1 MNILVTGG
9 TGFLGA
15 HLLPLLVADGHT
27 VRLIGRTAPSGE
39 LPEGVEFLQ
48 GDLKDRALVR
58 AALED
63 IDAVYHLA
71 GRVSFRNKDA
81 RHMYEL
87 HVDCTR
93 EMLRDIGKL
102 EKKPRFI
109 LMSTSGAI
117 AVSKEACTL
126 DEEADYPLEVV
137 GRWPY
142 YLSKIYEE
150 KLTLE
155 LCRKYEIPLVVLN
168 PSLLMGPGDERL
180 SSTWTVAK
188 FLQGDI
194 PSLPGGG
201 ISIADVRDV
210 AQVSF
215 NALRAGELYG
225 RHLIGVNLSMKEFF
239 ERVSRLSGVAMPVFE
254 LPKQL
259 NIWGAKL
266 LGKWATWRGQ
276 EPTLDAQEVDIGEH
290 WFWLDS
296 QKAQRLLDYRPRDVY
311 ETLQD
316 TISFI
321 LKRMPPGHVAG
332 TKGELEKLRDN

>member
-15 HLLPLLVADGHT
+15 HLLPLLLADGHKI
-27 VRLIGRTAPSGE
+27 LLLGRTKPSNA
-39 LPEGVEFLQ
+39 LPGGIEFRQ

-58 AALED
+58 SAIED
-63 IDAVYHLA
+63 MDAVYHLA
-71 GRVSFRNKDA
+71 GRVSFRDKEA
-81 RHMYEL
+81 RQMYEL

-93 EMLRDIGKL
+93 EMLHDISKL
-102 EKKPRFI
+102 KKKPRFI

-117 AVSKEACTL
+117 AVSRTECVL
-126 DEEADYPLEVV
+126 DEGAEYPIEVV

-155 LCRKYEIPLVVLN
+155 LCRKHKIPLVVLN

-194 PSLPGGG
+194 PSVPNGG

-210 AQVSF
+210 AQVCF
-215 NALRAGELYG
+215 NALRKGELYG
-225 RHLIGVNLSMKEFF
+225 RHLMGINLSMKDFF
-239 ERVSRLSGVAMPVFE
+239 ERISRLSGVAMPLFQ
-254 LPKQL
+254 LPKRL

-266 LGKWATWRGQ
+266 LGKWADWRGK
-276 EPTLDAQEVDIGEH
+276 EPLLDAQEVDIGEH

-296 QKAQRLLDYRPRDVY
+296 KKAERLLDYKPHDVY

-316 TISFI
+316 TIAFI
-321 LKRMPPGHVAG
+321 LQRMPPGHLVG
-332 TKGELEKLRDN
+332 TKGRLEKTRGE

>member
-1 MNILVTGG
+1 M
-9 TGFLGA
+9 GA
-15 HLLPLLVADGHT
+15 HLLPLLVADGHK
-27 VRLIGRTAPSGE
+27 VRLVGRTKPSGE
-39 LPEGVEFLQ
+39 LPSGVEFLQ
-48 GDLKDRALVR
+48 GDLKERALVR
-58 AALED
+58 SALEGV
-63 IDAVYHLA
+63 DAVYHLA

-81 RHMYEL
+81 RQMYEL

-93 EMLRDIGKL
+93 EMLLDIAKL
-102 EKKPRFI
+102 GKKPRVI

-117 AVSKEACTL
+117 AVSRQECLL
-126 DEEADYPLEVV
+126 DESADYPVEVV

-155 LCRKYEIPLVVLN
+155 LCKKHEIPLVVLN

-210 AQVSF
+210 AQVAF

-225 RHLIGVNLSMKEFF
+225 RHLVGINLSMREFF
-239 ERVSRLSGVAMPVFE
+239 ERISRLSGVAMPAFQ

-266 LGKWATWRGQ
+266 LGKWADFRGR
-276 EPTLDAQEVDIGEH
+276 EPTLDEQEVDIGEH

-296 QKAQRLLDYRPRDVY
+296 QKAQRLLGYCPRDVY
-311 ETLQD
+311 DTLQD
-316 TISFI
+316 TLSFI
-321 LKRMPPGHVAG
+321 LQRLPPGHQIG
-332 TKGELEKLRDN
+332 TKGRLEKLRS

>member
-15 HLLPLLVADGHT
+15 HLLPLLVADGHK
-27 VRLIGRTAPSGE
+27 VLLIGRTEPSAE
-39 LPEGVEFLQ
+39 LPSGVEFRR

-58 AALED
+58 SALED
-63 IDAVYHLA
+63 VDAVYHLA

-81 RHMYEL
+81 RQMYEL

-93 EMLRDIGKL
+93 EMLHDISKL
-102 EKKPRFI
+102 PKKPRFI

-117 AVSKEACTL
+117 AVSRTECTL
-126 DEEADYPLEVV
+126 DETADYPLEVV

-142 YLSKIYEE
+142 YLSKIFEE

-210 AQVSF
+210 AQVAF
-215 NALRAGELYG
+215 HALRAGELYG
-225 RHLIGVNLSMKEFF
+225 RHLMGVNLSMKDFF
-239 ERVSRLSGVAMPVFE
+239 ERISRLSGVAMPMLQ

-266 LGKWATWRGQ
+266 LGKWADLRGK
-276 EPTLDAQEVDIGEH
+276 EPTLDAQEVEIGEH

-296 QKAQRLLDYRPRDVY
+296 RKAERLLNYRPHDVY

-316 TISFI
+316 TLSFI
-321 LKRMPPGHVAG
+321 LQRMPPGHLVG
-332 TKGELEKLRDN
+332 TKGRLEKLRS

>member
-9 TGFLGA
+9 TGFLGS
-15 HLLPLLVADGHT
+15 HLLPLLVADGHK
-27 VRLIGRTAPSGE
+27 VLLLGRSIPSRE
-39 LPEGVEFLQ
+39 LPQGVEFRQ

-58 AALED
+58 SALED
-63 IDAVYHLA
+63 MDAVYHLA
-71 GRVSFRNKDA
+71 GRVSFRDKDA
-81 RHMYEL
+81 RQMYEL

-93 EMLRDIGKL
+93 EMLRDISKL
-102 EKKPRFI
+102 KKKPRFI

-117 AVSKEACTL
+117 AVSRTECVL
-126 DEEADYPLEVV
+126 DEEADYPFETV

-150 KLTLE
+150 KLSLE
-155 LCRKYEIPLVVLN
+155 LCRKHKIPLVVLN

-194 PSLPGGG
+194 PSLPNGG
-201 ISIADVRDV
+201 ISIADARDV
-210 AQVSF
+210 AQVAF
-215 NALRAGELYG
+215 NALRKGELYG
-225 RHLIGVNLSMKEFF
+225 RHLIGINLSMKDFF
-239 ERVSRLSGVAMPVFE
+239 ERVSRLSGVAMPVLR
-254 LPKQL
+254 LPKKL

-266 LGKWATWRGQ
+266 LGKWADWKGR
-276 EPTLDAQEVDIGEH
+276 EPVLDAQEVDIGEH

-296 QKAQRLLDYRPRDVY
+296 KKAQRLLDYRPHDVY

-321 LKRMPPGHVAG
+321 LQRMPPGHLVG
-332 TKGELEKLRDN
+332 TKGRLEKLRGE

>member
-15 HLLPLLVADGHT
+15 HLIPLLTADGHR
-27 VRLIGRTAPSGE
+27 VRLLGRTLPSQA
-39 LPEGVEFLQ
+39 LPEGVEFRQ
-48 GDLKDRALVR
+48 GDLKERALVR
-58 AALED
+58 SALED
-63 IDAVYHLA
+63 VDAIYHLA
-71 GRVSFRNKDA
+71 GRVSFRDKEA
-81 RHMYEL
+81 RQMYEL

-93 EMLRDIGKL
+93 EFIYDVAKL
-102 EKKPRFI
+102 KKKPRFI
-109 LMSTSGAI
+109 LMSTSGTI
-117 AVSKEACTL
+117 AVSKTECVL
-126 DEEADYPLEVV
+126 DEDAQYPLEVV

-150 KLTLE
+150 KLALE
-155 LCRKYEIPLVVLN
+155 LCPKYEIPLVVLN

-194 PSLPGGG
+194 PSIPNGG

-210 AQVSF
+210 AQVAF
-215 NALRAGELYG
+215 NALKKGELYG
-225 RHLIGVNLSMKEFF
+225 RHLLGLNFGMREFF
-239 ERVSRLSGVAMPVFE
+239 ERISRLSGVSMPMLR
-254 LPKQL
+254 LPKVA

-266 LGKWATWRGQ
+266 LGKWAEWRGR
-276 EPTLDAQEVDIGEH
+276 EPALDAQEVDIGEH

-296 QKAQRLLDYRPRDVY
+296 KKAQRLLDYRPHDVY

-316 TISFI
+316 TIAFI
-321 LKRMPPGHVAG
+321 LQRMPPGHSLG
-332 TKGELEKLRDN
+332 TKGRLEKLRGD